1 MTSKNGVLTS
11 PSFPDGYESNQ
22 DCVYRVSSHAGTY
35 IELSTVAFEVESPDS
50 GVIYDYLEV
59 RDGNSEESQVIGKFS
74 GYSIPAQIHSSHN
87 GIWLR

>member
-1 MTSKNGVLTS
+1 MLTS
-11 PSFPDGYESNQ
+11 PSYPDGYESNQ
-22 DCVYRVSSHAGTY
+22 DCVYRVSSPAGTY
-35 IELSTVAFEVESPDS
+35 VELNIVEFEVESPDSGS

-74 GYSIPAQIHSSHN
+74 GYSIPPQIHSSHN